1 MSKLMELPDVKIS
14 TSRSGFD
21 MSQKVLF
28 SAKAGELLPVFC
40 QEMLPSNKKRISLQS
55 FARTR
60 PVNTAAYT
68 RLREYYDFYFVPYS
82 QLWKQWKMFAI
93 QMEDNSIYAS
103 SITQHQSISEMH
115 PYFTVKQVADY
126 IGNQSQSRTYN
137 ILGFDRS
144 ALTVKLL
151 QYLGYGDFSEF
162 RKHSYDDSDSYSDN
176 ASMYNVPLNPFPLLA
191 YQKIYQ
197 DKYRNTQWEKSAPWT
212 YNLDYITGS
221 GDCQIPVQSIGLS
234 ANSPTMF
241 DLQYVN
247 WNKDYYMGLLPSSQY
262 GDEAVVP
269 INIQYPDI
277 SGNTQ
282 IGKFFGGSGEPGLNG
297 TNTRAN
303 IQFGAVTSVR
313 DDTGIVLPYNNVTFS
328 DGDTLNRSY
337 GVYMTPEIFRNLQ
350 AQSNDLSI
358 LLLRQYEMLQRY
370 NEVRQS
376 APTDYK
382 SQIEK
387 LFGVNLSWRDSNEV
401 RWLGGI
407 ARNFDIGEVVNTNL
421 DSSDSR
427 ASIYGKGVSVSDG
440 HVEFDSQGEYGILMC
455 VYHVMPIL
463 DYQLGGPLKLNTKY
477 KFSDYAQPAF
487 DRIGMQ
493 EVTAADLFNSPAIA
507 KQFKKYGYTADRFL
521 STVLGYGPRYLD
533 YKTQVD
539 RIVGVFTTTEKQW
552 ATPFSDEF
560 MLNYIFNPVF
570 GGETGVPV
578 PPANAVTST
587 DLFNY
592 VTFKVNPSILDPI
605 FAVNADDVADSE
617 FDTDQFLCNAYFD
630 VKDVKNL
637 DYDGMPY

>member
-40 QEMLPSNKKRISLQS
+40 QEMIPSNKKRISLQS

-68 RLREYYDFYFVPYS
+68 RLREYYDFYFVPYT
-82 QLWKQWKMFAI
+82 QLWKQWKMFAL

-103 SITQHQSISEMH
+103 SITEHQSISEMH

-126 IGNQSQSRTYN
+126 IGTQSQSRTYN

-269 INIQYPDI
+269 IGIDSNGRNLSIGSLYGGDGTD
-277 SGNTQ
+277 SGDSASASLGYSDPVSVYLKG
-282 IGKFFGGSGEPGLNG
+282 IGLPSNK
-297 TNTRAN
+297 
-303 IQFGAVTSVR
+303 AVVSQTSASKRV
-313 DDTGIVLPYNNVTFS
+313 D
-328 DGDTLNRSY
+328 
-337 GVYMTPEIFRNLQ
+337 GVYSTPDQLSNLGDYI
-350 AQSNDLSI
+350 SDLSI

-387 LFGVNLSWRDSNEV
+387 LFGVSLSWRDSNEV
-401 RWLGGI
+401 RWLGGV

-507 KQFKKYGYTADRFL
+507 KQFKKYGYSADRFL

-578 PPANAVTST
+578 PPSNAVAST